1 MSNTALCITLSK
13 VSYTCWIFLT
23 SSWSCFNFCLAEF
36 SFLGDIK
43 WKKKMKIYFNGFI
56 ERMESKN
63 KRQNRTEKQ
72 KKQNK
77 TKITSRNAFRNL
89 SSHFR
94 SIIQRKKMR
103 RYSKSIRDRKSIFF
117 FNKFH
122 SSLLLLCWLYQLQSL
137 PSLVTLFG
145 RKGFITS
152 RKHIRRTIKYG
163 LLPYFFE
170 SKGVPKTNEKDWRLK
185 YNNKISL

>member
-1 MSNTALCITLSK
+1 MSNIALCITLSK

-43 WKKKMKIYFNGFI
+43 WKKKMKIYFTGFI

-103 RYSKSIRDRKSIFF
+103 RYSKSIRDKKSIFF
-117 FNKFH
+117 FQWV
-122 SSLLLLCWLYQLQSL
+122 LLIA
-137 PSLVTLFG
+137 PLVMLIISTAI
-145 RKGFITS
+145 ITFAGNIV
-152 RKHIRRTIKYG
+152 REKRLH
-163 LLPYFFE
+163 YF
-170 SKGVPKTNEKDWRLK
+170 P
-185 YNNKISL
+185 

>member
-94 SIIQRKKMR
+94 SIIQRKKIR

-117 FNKFH
+117 SISSTRRSSCYVNYINCNHYLRWSHCSGEKA
-122 SSLLLLCWLYQLQSL
+122 SLLLLN
-137 PSLVTLFG
+137 T
-145 RKGFITS
+145 
-152 RKHIRRTIKYG
+152 
-163 LLPYFFE
+163 
-170 SKGVPKTNEKDWRLK
+170 
-185 YNNKISL
+185 

>member
-1 MSNTALCITLSK
+1 
-13 VSYTCWIFLT
+13 
-23 SSWSCFNFCLAEF
+23 
-36 SFLGDIK
+36 
-43 WKKKMKIYFNGFI
+43 MKIYFNGFI

-94 SIIQRKKMR
+94 SIIQRKKIR

-117 FNKFH
+117 SISSTRRSSCYVNYINCNHYLRWSHCSGEKA
-122 SSLLLLCWLYQLQSL
+122 SLLLLNTYEELSRTGFYHTFSK
-137 PSLVTLFG
+137 V
-145 RKGFITS
+145 KGSQRPMKRI
-152 RKHIRRTIKYG
+152 
-163 LLPYFFE
+163 E
-170 SKGVPKTNEKDWRLK
+170 A
-185 YNNKISL
+185 